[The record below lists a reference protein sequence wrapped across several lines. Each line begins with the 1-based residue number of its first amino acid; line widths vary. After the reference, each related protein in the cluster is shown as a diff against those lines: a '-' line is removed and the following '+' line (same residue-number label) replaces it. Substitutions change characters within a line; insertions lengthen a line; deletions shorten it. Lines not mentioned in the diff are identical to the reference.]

1 MVWPFTISVNLIRR
15 IPHLSWKK
23 ASCRRTDADVRVLW
37 QGEGEQTGHYRRLDP
52 WRDWL
57 SILVTARLMVAQEQ
71 HGSGLVTYC
80 CGSKLNQKMGE
91 LQWWVDTHCSARQ
104 QKISDDKMNGFAM
117 DQ

>member
-1 MVWPFTISVNLIRR
+1 
-15 IPHLSWKK
+15 
-23 ASCRRTDADVRVLW
+23 
-37 QGEGEQTGHYRRLDP
+37 
-52 WRDWL
+52 
-57 SILVTARLMVAQEQ
+57 MVAQEQ

-104 QKISDDKMNGFAM
+104 QKISDDKMNVFAM